1 MKLNARPLLTP
12 SYRDMNIQPG
22 TSYSYTVKA
31 VDRAGNESPASE
43 SASIDVPAAGEPD
56 QNSQP

>member
-1 MKLNARPLLTP
+1 LNSRPLLTP
-12 SYRDMNIQPG
+12 SYRDMSIQLG
-22 TSYSYTVKA
+22 TSYSYTVKS

-43 SASIDVPAAGEPD
+43 PASIDVPAASEPD